1 MSVNPHLFYALG
13 ASVGELVDEKARQYG
28 GTSEKTAA
36 IVAQLYPDGIPA
48 HAYPDLLLMVRTL
61 DKLSRIA
68 QRGPDGKDL
77 GGESPWRDVAGYGL
91 LGLAQDS
98 KR

>member
-1 MSVNPHLFYALG
+1 MSGGRFHILG
-13 ASVGELVDEKARQYG
+13 GGVGELVDEKARQYG
-28 GTSEKTAA
+28 GTSAKTAA
-36 IVAQLYPDGIPA
+36 IIAQLYPNGIPV

-91 LGLAQDS
+91 LGYAQDEDQ
-98 KR
+98 